1 MQRRLFAGLL
11 LVFFLIVAGGGAQQ
25 FHRTEG
31 EKPVWTME
39 FIKVKPG
46 MFGFT
51 LGYLDDNWMR
61 EREEAKR
68 QGAVLSYHRIAE
80 QGSEE
85 SDRNIVLLT
94 EFKNVPT
101 YAARE
106 ELFASIRK
114 QLPNNT
120 SGVVRPPRQEDLYEN
135 VSTRVF
141 QDYSETDIAR
151 FRLLSKN

>member
-1 MQRRLFAGLL
+1 MPRRMFACLFLASL
-11 LVFFLIVAGGGAQQ
+11 FIVSDGGAQQ
-25 FHRTEG
+25 FHRADG

-61 EREEAKR
+61 VREEAKR

-80 QGSEE
+80 QGSGD

-94 EFKNVPT
+94 EFKNAPA
-101 YAARE
+101 YAAHE

-120 SGVVRPPRQEDLYEN
+120 LGVVRPPRQEDLYEN

-141 QDYSETDIAR
+141 QDYSDTDVAR